1 MQQFLID
8 VDKPTGLL
16 VIYAK
21 QADSMSRFF
30 SVSLFSGGSPLAPP
44 EGSALTVRFGAPG
57 MPAGWYDTITEP
69 DGGSHSAFSVDGNT
83 ITVEL
88 AEQALSTPGT
98 NTVALLINGADGYQ
112 LASGNFTLKIDPVP
126 GLEAPEATVY
136 YNALTEQV
144 AKALANAN
152 AAAASADAAEQ
163 SAAEAAASAEA
174 AQQVAQGAVGYYETT
189 DALRQAHPTAE
200 AGNWAIVGST
210 DTVWVWDIDTSTWK
224 DSHQATDLSNYYTK
238 QQTGANFYTKAQT
251 DERYLQP
258 ASLSNFYSKQ
268 QVQNLIAPIGYIFSW
283 APADDSPDLS
293 TSTKVAAYFG
303 FGTWAAYGTGQ
314 VLVGLDA
321 GQTEFAT
328 VGQTGGEKTHTLTT
342 RELPNENIPLVA
354 YGFKAVGIGQ
364 GNVSTEFH
372 LEWGNGNSNGA
383 LSASRTGGNQPH
395 NNLQP
400 YVVVYRWQRVK

>member
-1 MQQFLID
+1 M
-8 VDKPTGLL
+8 
-16 VIYAK
+16 
-21 QADSMSRFF
+21 
-30 SVSLFSGGSPLAPP
+30 
-44 EGSALTVRFGAPG
+44 RFGAPG

-69 DGGSHSAFSVDGNT
+69 GGGSRSAFAVDGNT

-112 LASGNFTLKIDPVP
+112 LASWNFALMIEPVP
-126 GLEAPEATVY
+126 GLEAPEATAY

-144 AKALANAN
+144 AKTLANAK
-152 AAAASADAAEQ
+152 AAAQ

-174 AQQVAQGAVGYYETT
+174 AQQVAQGAVGYYETP
-189 DALRQAHPTAE
+189 DALEQAHPTAK

-210 DTVWVWDIDTSTWK
+210 DTIWVWDLDTSAWK

-238 QQTGANFYTKAQT
+238 PQTEANFY
-251 DERYLQP
+251 
-258 ASLSNFYSKQ
+258 NKQ

-283 APADDSPDLS
+283 APADNGPDLS
-293 TSTKVAAYFG
+293 TPAKVAEYFG

-328 VGQTGGEKTHTLTT
+328 VGQTGGEKAH
-342 RELPNENIPLVA
+342 
-354 YGFKAVGIGQ
+354 K
-364 GNVSTEFH
+364 H
-372 LEWGNGNSNGA
+372 D
-383 LSASRTGGNQPH
+383 GGNLTATAFVKDDGTLVTVDGTHYDNTGAAKSWNAQRFLKG
-395 NNLQP
+395 NEFNFGNEQTGSAIFVQGQTGEGTTLQP
-400 YVVVYRWQRVK
+400 YITVYRWQRIA

>member
-30 SVSLFSGGSPLAPP
+30 SVSLFSGGFPLAPP

-69 DGGSHSAFSVDGNT
+69 DGGRHSAFSVDGNT

-112 LASGNFTLKIDPVP
+112 LASWNFALMIEPVP
-126 GLEAPEATVY
+126 GLEAPEATAY

-144 AKALANAN
+144 AKTLANAK
-152 AAAASADAAEQ
+152 AAAQ

-174 AQQVAQGAVGYYETT
+174 AQQVAQGAVGYYETP
-189 DALRQAHPTAE
+189 DALEQAHPTAK

-210 DTVWVWDIDTSTWK
+210 DTIWVWDLDTSAWK

-238 QQTGANFYTKAQT
+238 PQTEANFYG
-251 DERYLQP
+251 
-258 ASLSNFYSKQ
+258 KQ

-283 APADDSPDLS
+283 APADGSPDLS
-293 TSTKVAAYFG
+293 TPAKVAAYFG

-314 VLVGLDA
+314 VLVGLDV

-328 VGQTGGEKTHTLTT
+328 VGQTDGEKAHKHDGGSLTATAFVKDDGTLVTVDGTHYDNTGAAKSWNAQRFL
-342 RELPNENIPLVA
+342 
-354 YGFKAVGIGQ
+354 K
-364 GNVSTEFH
+364 
-372 LEWGNGNSNGA
+372 GNGFSFGNEQTG
-383 LSASRTGGNQPH
+383 SAIFVQGQTGEGTT
-395 NNLQP
+395 LQP
-400 YVVVYRWQRVK
+400 YITVYRWQRIA

>member
-30 SVSLFSGGSPLAPP
+30 SVSLFSGGAEWEPP
-44 EGSALTVRFGAPG
+44 EGSTLTVRFGAPG

-69 DGGSHSAFSVDGNT
+69 DGGSRSAFAVDGNT

-112 LASGNFTLKIDPVP
+112 LASWNFALMIEPVP
-126 GLEAPEATVY
+126 GLEAPEATIY
-136 YNALTEQV
+136 YNALAGQV
-144 AKALANAN
+144 AQTLDNAN
-152 AAAASADAAEQ
+152 AAAA

-174 AQQVAQGAVGYYETT
+174 AQQVSQGAVGYYETP

-238 QQTGANFYTKAQT
+238 AQT

-283 APADDSPDLS
+283 APADGSPDLS
-293 TSTKVAAYFG
+293 TPAKVAAYFG

-314 VLVGLDA
+314 VLVGLD
-321 GQTEFAT
+321 
-328 VGQTGGEKTHTLTT
+328 VG
-342 RELPNENIPLVA
+342 RR
-354 YGFKAVGIGQ
+354 
-364 GNVSTEFH
+364 S
-372 LEWGNGNSNGA
+372 
-383 LSASRTGGNQPH
+383 
-395 NNLQP
+395 LQP
-400 YVVVYRWQRVK
+400 WDRLAERKPISMMAAT